1 VVARSFTLCNTD
13 TSPGTWIRV
22 GYVSDTDTYRI
33 CRGYVSKEY
42 PKKINRDNSDTRA
55 DTYWTTI
62 TDYRIHIGPA
72 HLPTMRVGEGAG
84 AVDDGRIQLP
94 WPLEM

>member
-1 VVARSFTLCNTD
+1 VLGKVVWGCAAR
-13 TSPGTWIRV
+13 IRHLER
-22 GYVSDTDTYRI
+22 GYVLDTYRI
-33 CRGYVSKEY
+33 RRGYVSKEY

-62 TDYRIHIGPA
+62 THYRIHVGPA
-72 HLPTMRVGEGAG
+72 HLPTMRDGEGAG
-84 AVDDGRIQLP
+84 AADGGRIQPP